1 MFLGEFTPDSI
12 VRIETEAK
20 QFAEQVQSRKSINK
34 NIGLNKAQ
42 ISVLID
48 SIVNR
53 TNSEYSEGS
62 LKRSLESGPA
72 RASGI
77 FSNAQIKISPTILG
91 LKVGTS
97 KRLIEA
103 LIPNSEILPKSAVR
117 LCTWALGNRFHLNVT
132 SVLLPVL
139 KWLNCIL
146 HYELC
151 SSKPFEALYELFLQS
166 LDCKTLVSLSIM
178 TIYSF

>member
-1 MFLGEFTPDSI
+1 MFSGEFTLDSI
-12 VRIETEAK
+12 IRIETEAR
-20 QFAEQVQSRKSINK
+20 QFAEQVESRKSINK

-42 ISVLID
+42 ISILIE

-77 FSNAQIKISPTILG
+77 FANNQIKISPTILG

-97 KRLIEA
+97 RRLIEA
-103 LIPNSEILPKSAVR
+103 LIPNSEISPKSAVR
-117 LCTWALGNRFHLNVT
+117 LCNWALGNRFHLNV
-132 SVLLPVL
+132 
-139 KWLNCIL
+139 NNNDIL
-146 HYELC
+146 HRC
-151 SSKPFEALYELFLQS
+151 DFLTPTV
-166 LDCKTLVSLSIM
+166 CRK
-178 TIYSF
+178 YGF